1 MSFGMPTAITTLPS
15 ELVSL
20 ILTHLS
26 LRDTLSLLQTCKSL
40 YLPSL
45 HHLYSTLH
53 LCDRIPGKYNGPPC
67 PPFTHNPLRAVGNDG
82 CRALART
89 INEFEKR
96 GDVMP
101 GFGFIRGLVLEPEVF
116 SRSTACMRDG
126 LLRVL
131 GDRIE
136 EGGVAVRWVK
146 VSVWGSYL
154 ETSDDPPTG
163 IERFLK
169 ILKEYSEGRTTDDF
183 SIILDANFITSI
195 SQWYKPKCSIFDLI
209 DLEKV
214 TSLDIQIFLHDD
226 DDEAFQMTS
235 SEDGDGDIEDDA
247 DDGNTHGDRILESIA
262 GKQATDLTALLTK
275 TVNLRTLKLV
285 TDNEDREYNPPP
297 IGRGVASLL
306 NNLQTAFSSLKQLEW
321 LYLRGEMF
329 HPSFFITPPPKVRV
343 LKIKCVVSVAWWRR
357 FANAELKGVSELV
370 IYNSSVST
378 ASWMGD
384 TDQDDYFIEQ
394 YDDDGFEGLYGAVPK
409 PFDLGSVRV
418 EGLRQFWLQGGFR
431 PRDLGECI
439 ANASKVGT
447 RILGDLLPG
456 PEAEVLR
463 AQGQEEYEGGILEE

>member
-1 MSFGMPTAITTLPS
+1 MSPAITSLPS

-20 ILTHLS
+20 ILTHLT

-40 YLPSL
+40 YPPSL

-53 LCDRIPGKYNGPPC
+53 LCDRIPKRYRGPPC

-96 GDVMP
+96 GEVMP

-116 SRSTACMRDG
+116 ARSTACMRDG

-163 IERFLK
+163 IERFLG
-169 ILKEYSEGRTTDDF
+169 ILKRYSEGKKPDEF
-183 SIILDANFITSI
+183 SIILDTNFISSI
-195 SQWYKPKCSIFDLI
+195 SQYYKPKSSLFDLI

-214 TSLDIQIFLHDD
+214 TSLDLQVFLHDGDEDEDGFTISSDED
-226 DDEAFQMTS
+226 DDE
-235 SEDGDGDIEDDA
+235 DGQDDA
-247 DDGNTHGDRILESIA
+247 GVARLTDEDILLDTIA
-262 GKQATDLTALLTK
+262 GKQATDIIALLTK
-275 TVNLRTLKLV
+275 TVNLRTLKLA
-285 TDNEDREYNPPP
+285 TDNEERVYCPPP
-297 IGRGVASLL
+297 IERMASIL
-306 NNLQTAFSSLKQLEW
+306 NKLQDAFFGLKQLEW
-321 LYLRGEMF
+321 LYLHGEIF
-329 HPSFFITPPPKVRV
+329 HPSFFITPPPNVTT

-357 FANAELKGVSELV
+357 FANAELKGVKELIIYNTASEL
-370 IYNSSVST
+370 I
-378 ASWMGD
+378 SWMGEQD
-384 TDQDDYFIEQ
+384 KDDYEIVH
-394 YDDDGFEGLYGAVPK
+394 DDEFGLPYYSTPK
-409 PFDLGSVRV
+409 EFDLGSVKV
-418 EGLRQFWLQGGFR
+418 EGLREFWLQGGFR

-439 ANASKVGT
+439 ARAAKNEIA
-447 RILGDLLPG
+447 ILGDLF
-456 PEAEVLR
+456 EVP
-463 AQGQEEYEGGILEE
+463 QPSGEESVGDLDL

>member
-1 MSFGMPTAITTLPS
+1 MPPAITTLPS

-40 YLPSL
+40 YPPSL

-53 LCDRIPGKYNGPPC
+53 LCDRIPGKYRGPPC

-96 GDVMP
+96 EEVMP
-101 GFGFIRGLVLEPEVF
+101 GFGYIRGLVLEPEVF
-116 SRSTACMRDG
+116 ARSTACMTDG

-163 IERFLK
+163 IERFLG
-169 ILKEYSEGRTTDDF
+169 ILKRYSEGKQADEF
-183 SIILDANFITSI
+183 SIILDTNFISSI
-195 SQWYKPKCSIFDLI
+195 SQWFKPKCSIFDLI

-214 TSLDIQIFLHDD
+214 TSLDLLIFLHDD
-226 DDEAFQMTS
+226 ED
-235 SEDGDGDIEDDA
+235 EDGFRLSSSDEDEDD
-247 DDGNTHGDRILESIA
+247 DDDYGDTHEDATGERISYEDRILETIA
-262 GKQATDLTALLTK
+262 GKQATDLTALLTR
-275 TVNLRTLKLV
+275 TMNLRTLKLA
-285 TDNEDREYNPPP
+285 TDNEERQYSPPP
-297 IGRGVASLL
+297 IERMASLL
-306 NNLQTAFSSLKQLEW
+306 NNLQTAFLGLKQLEW

-329 HPSFFITPPPKVRV
+329 HPSYFITPPPKVKT

-357 FANAELKGVSELV
+357 FANAELKGVKELI
-370 IYNSSVST
+370 IYNSKVET
-378 ASWMGD
+378 ASWMSELD
-384 TDQDDYFIEQ
+384 KDDYEIEQDDDE
-394 YDDDGFEGLYGAVPK
+394 YGMTYAATPK
-409 PFDLGSVRV
+409 EFDLGSVKV
-418 EGLRQFWLQGGFR
+418 EGLREFWLQGGFR

-439 ANASKVGT
+439 AKAAKGGIS
-447 RILGDLLPG
+447 ILGDLSAV
-456 PEAEVLR
+456 PEGEVLR
-463 AQGQEEYEGGILEE
+463 GQREGLGS